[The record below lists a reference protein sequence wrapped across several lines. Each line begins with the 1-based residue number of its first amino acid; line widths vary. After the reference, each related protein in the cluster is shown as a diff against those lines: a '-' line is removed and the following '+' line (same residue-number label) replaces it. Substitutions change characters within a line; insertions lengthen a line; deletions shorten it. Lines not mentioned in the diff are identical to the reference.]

1 MTIEMITI
9 GNIFSAGGWN
19 YKIEKPVG
27 NLFILCNKV
36 WGLFLRM

>member
-1 MTIEMITI
+1 MTIEIIAI
-9 GNIFSAGGWN
+9 GNIFSTGGCN
-19 YKIEKPVG
+19 YKTEKPAG

>member
-1 MTIEMITI
+1 MTIEIIAI
-9 GNIFSAGGWN
+9 GNIFSTGGWN
-19 YKIEKPVG
+19 YKTEKPAG